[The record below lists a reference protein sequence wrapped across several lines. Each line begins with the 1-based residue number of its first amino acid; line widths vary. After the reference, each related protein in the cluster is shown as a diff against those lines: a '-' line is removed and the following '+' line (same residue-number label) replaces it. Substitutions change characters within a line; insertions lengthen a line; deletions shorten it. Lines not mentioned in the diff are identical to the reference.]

1 MCFARPDYLILLW
14 LIIPVIALSAWG
26 VRRKLNARKKIDG
39 AGATSILPRLDL
51 TKVVVRRA
59 MLCAGIAL
67 LLLAIAG
74 PEFCSGQRPLRRKG
88 VDVVFMLD
96 VSNSMLARDIAP
108 DRLSRAKLELL
119 QISRNLGEG
128 RKALL
133 LFAGAPVVQCPL
145 TSDQDDF
152 EILLDM
158 ASPDLIGPQGT
169 DYRRAFETALRL
181 AGSSGGSS
189 GSETVLVLASDG
201 EDHGQDLAEISSV
214 LRSQGVHLHAI
225 GVGTGEPATIP
236 MPGGPKRDRQGEL
249 VMTRFR
255 PEVFGAIVRDSGGNF
270 YHSRPE
276 APVHEFVSSDIAS
289 EAAAA
294 RWVMVPGKRRPVH
307 RECILA
313 AIVLCLAGA
322 SMSDVHRLKQKA
334 SKA

>member
-1 MCFARPDYLILLW
+1 MCFARPEYLIFLW
-14 LIIPVIALSAWG
+14 LIIPVIALSAFG

-39 AGATSILPRLDL
+39 AGASSILPRLDL
-51 TKVVVRRA
+51 PWIIVRRVIFT
-59 MLCAGIAL
+59 AGVGL
-67 LLLAIAG
+67 LLLAMAG
-74 PEFCSGQRPLRRKG
+74 PELCSGQKPLRRKG

-108 DRLSRAKLELL
+108 DRLSRARLELL
-119 QISRNLGEG
+119 QISRSLGEG
-128 RKALL
+128 RRALL

-181 AGSSGGSS
+181 SGSSGASS

-201 EDHGQDLAEISSV
+201 EDHGQDLGDIAGV

-225 GVGTGEPATIP
+225 GVGTGEAVPIP
-236 MPGGPKRDRQGEL
+236 MPGGVKRDKRGEI

-255 PEVFGAIVRDSGGNF
+255 PDEFGAIVQESGGRF
-270 YHSRPE
+270 YHSRPD
-276 APVHEFVSSDIAS
+276 APVHDSVSSDIAA
-289 EAAAA
+289 EAAVA
-294 RWVMVPGKRRPVH
+294 RWIMVPGQRRPVH

-313 AIVLCLAGA
+313 SIVLCLAGT
-322 SMSDVHRLKQKA
+322 SMSDVRRSGRRG
-334 SKA
+334 SKG